1 MVQDGGG
8 GDAQAVIPL
17 PTCVEIEDRGMGA
30 SAVANNTSTQLTLFE
45 LTVHIQGVKNW
56 QT

>member
-1 MVQDGGG
+1 MGG

-17 PTCVEIEDRGMGA
+17 PTCVEKEDRGMGA